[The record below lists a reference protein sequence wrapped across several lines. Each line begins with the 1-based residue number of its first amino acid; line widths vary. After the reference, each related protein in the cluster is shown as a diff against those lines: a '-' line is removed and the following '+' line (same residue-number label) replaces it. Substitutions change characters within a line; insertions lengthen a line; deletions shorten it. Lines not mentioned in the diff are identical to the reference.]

1 MLPNFIAIIA
11 IAAAI
16 ILWIISNQRKL
27 VVLDENVSNAMSQI
41 GVQLSSRFDALTAL
55 LDLTKGY
62 ARHESE
68 TLIETIKSR
77 RSVISAKSTPDDVV
91 GQERA
96 ISEVLGRIT
105 TVVEQYPELKEN
117 QNYLKAMDALEI
129 YENMI
134 RTSCLIYNE
143 SVNKLNREVRMFP
156 VSMVAG
162 ILGFRK
168 KDYVERGNASFSDK
182 NLTQRKINYLKFE
195 K

>member
-1 MLPNFIAIIA
+1 MLQTA
-11 IAAAI
+11 IAALVLIAI
-16 ILWIISNQRKL
+16 WIISTQRKL
-27 VVLDENVSNAMSQI
+27 VGLDEKVNNAMNQI
-41 GVQLSSRFDALTAL
+41 GVQFSSRFDALVAL
-55 LDLTKGY
+55 LELTKGY
-62 ARHESE
+62 ARHESNI
-68 TLIETIKSR
+68 LIEIVKSR